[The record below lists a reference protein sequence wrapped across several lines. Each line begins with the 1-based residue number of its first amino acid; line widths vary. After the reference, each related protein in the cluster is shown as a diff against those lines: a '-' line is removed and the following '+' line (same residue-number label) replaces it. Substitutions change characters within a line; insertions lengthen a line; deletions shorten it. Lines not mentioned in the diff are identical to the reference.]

1 VTATWLI
8 KKRGEENERR
18 EEGEKSVTNEALE
31 I

>member
-1 VTATWLI
+1 LI